1 MKATPARPFFRTSTP
16 GYHREDVDTCIR
28 ALADERAHLQER
40 VADLEAV
47 LHATIE
53 VLQARLAPHEHELD
67 RMLISGELPE
77 SREESTSPT
86 PQGTPRVPREIGAD
100 RHTAITTAMNAHP
113 PRNRSHRLALMLVPL
128 LVATAAVPA
137 VWYLRVPVLK
147 FATRGRST
155 IANEPVN
162 RVATPVVRTEQELA
176 GSSVATPDMRP
187 EPPPATPAEPPVGSP
202 RPSNGLTIVLSA
214 SDRCWISA
222 TFDGQRRLERLMQRG
237 ETTMLHALDEVVLKA
252 GNAGALSL
260 TINGLAAS
268 PLGRHGQTVTTR
280 ITLANYMRLTGPA
293 QHSGRGGAIG
303 PADRGRQ

>member
-1 MKATPARPFFRTSTP
+1 MKSTPPRPSFRTSTT
-16 GYHREDVDTCIR
+16 GYDREDVDRFIR
-28 ALADERAHLQER
+28 AVADERVCLQER

-47 LHATIE
+47 LHATVE
-53 VLQARLAPHEHELD
+53 VLQARLAPHKHELD
-67 RMLISGELPE
+67 RMLISGEIPE

-86 PQGTPRVPREIGAD
+86 PQETLRLPREIGAE
-100 RHTAITTAMNAHP
+100 RHAAITTATNAHP

-128 LVATAAVPA
+128 LVAAAVPA
-137 VWYLRVPVLK
+137 VWYLRVPVLS
-147 FATRGRST
+147 FAARGRST
-155 IANEPVN
+155 LANEPVN
-162 RVATPVVRTEQELA
+162 RVATPVVRTEQEPA
-176 GSSVATPDMRP
+176 ASSVATPDMRP
-187 EPPPATPAEPPVGSP
+187 EPPPAPPAEPPVGSP

-293 QHSGRGGAIG
+293 QHSGRGGANG
-303 PADRGRQ
+303 PVDRGRQ